1 MEKLCWKGSMTA
13 EMPSRAS
20 YLAYVEGEFEL
31 IITKT
36 CLNIKDNN
44 N

>member
-1 MEKLCWKGSMTA
+1 
-13 EMPSRAS
+13 MPSRAS
-20 YLAYVEGEFEL
+20 YLAYVEDEFEL

>member
-1 MEKLCWKGSMTA
+1 MTA
-13 EMPSRAS
+13 EMPHAS

-36 CLNIKDNN
+36 CLNIIKDNN